1 MLELFLCSLVTV
13 LPDYLYRRY
22 GQGKRI
28 GQEITLFSVWYELR
42 YGITLCLILTVS
54 LITAIFYFH
63 PSTKTATSV
72 FRTVTILPELT
83 GRVEETYVGIT
94 QRVKK
99 GDPLFKMDA
108 SRYEADVDTATKR
121 IAEID
126 AQMTVAKAQLAETE
140 AKLEQTRS
148 GLKLAED
155 ELGARLDIQRRSPGS
170 VAAQEVDRFEA
181 RVESQQAGVNAA
193 IASREALNAQ
203 ITRQLPAQ
211 RATAEAALKEAE
223 VELGKTLITAGT
235 DGVVQ
240 QFTLKPGDLVNAM
253 LRPAGVLV
261 PDRKVE
267 GLIAGFGQIESK
279 VVQEGMVGEVTCPA
293 LPWQIIPVVV
303 TEVQD
308 VIANG
313 QVRPTDR
320 LFDVKQFAEP
330 GTITALLEP
339 LYQGQLEDLPQG
351 ASCIANVYTSNHDR
365 LSSDDDLGTLQRI
378 GLHVIDTVGVV
389 HAMILRIQALLMP
402 VKTLVLSGH

>member
-13 LPDYLYRRY
+13 LPDYLFRRY

-181 RVESQQAGVNAA
+181 RVESQRAGVNAA

-261 PDRKVE
+261 PERKVE

-365 LSSDDDLGTLQRI
+365 LASDDDLGTLQRI

-389 HAMILRIQALLMP
+389 HAMILRIQALLLP

>member
-13 LPDYLYRRY
+13 LPDYLFRRY

-261 PDRKVE
+261 PERKVE

-365 LSSDDDLGTLQRI
+365 LASDDDLGTLQRI

-389 HAMILRIQALLMP
+389 HAMILRIQALLLP

>member
-22 GQGKRI
+22 GQGKRV
-28 GQEITLFSVWYELR
+28 GREITLFSVWYELR
-42 YGITLCLILTVS
+42 YGITLCLILTIS

-63 PSTKTATSV
+63 PTTKTATSV
-72 FRTVTILPELT
+72 FRTVTILPEIT
-83 GRVEETYVGIT
+83 GRVEETYVRIT
-94 QRVKK
+94 QRVKE
-99 GDPLFKMDA
+99 GDPLFRMDA
-108 SRYEADVDTATKR
+108 SRYEADLDTATKR

-126 AQMTVAKAQLAETE
+126 ARMAVAKAQLAETE
-140 AKLEQTRS
+140 AKLEQARS
-148 GLKLAED
+148 ALKLAED

-193 IASREALNAQ
+193 IAGREALNAQ
-203 ITRQLPAQ
+203 INQQLPAQ

-253 LRPAGVLV
+253 FRPAGVLV

-267 GLIAGFGQIESK
+267 GLIAGFGQIESQ

-339 LYQGQLEDLPQG
+339 LYAGQLEGLPQG

-365 LSSDDDLGTLQRI
+365 LDSDEDLGTLQRI

-389 HAMILRIQALLMP
+389 HAMILRIQALLLP